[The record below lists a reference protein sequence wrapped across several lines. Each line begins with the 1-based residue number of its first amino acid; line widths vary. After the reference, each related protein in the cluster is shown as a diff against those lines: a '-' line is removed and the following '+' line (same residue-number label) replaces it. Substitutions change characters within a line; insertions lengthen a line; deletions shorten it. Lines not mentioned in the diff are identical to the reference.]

1 MCSKATDVTS
11 RRLLRLSRKLF
22 GSAIAFRGIASPS
35 GESTDSRNCRHL
47 LLVLGPVAVQVST
60 DFNGWREVRNT
71 RPNSYPMADASNLH
85 GSWCRR
91 LYHVRY
97 GLEMFNEQTNAEN
110 VGVCSFIGV
119 PMPAMRFAPDRY
131 ISKRQCGP

>member
-60 DFNGWREVRNT
+60 DFNGWREGGTRGQIHIQWPTHLICMAHGAVVCTMFAMGSKSSMNKPTRRN
-71 RPNSYPMADASNLH
+71 A
-85 GSWCRR
+85 G
-91 LYHVRY
+91 
-97 GLEMFNEQTNAEN
+97 G
-110 VGVCSFIGV
+110 CSCIGV